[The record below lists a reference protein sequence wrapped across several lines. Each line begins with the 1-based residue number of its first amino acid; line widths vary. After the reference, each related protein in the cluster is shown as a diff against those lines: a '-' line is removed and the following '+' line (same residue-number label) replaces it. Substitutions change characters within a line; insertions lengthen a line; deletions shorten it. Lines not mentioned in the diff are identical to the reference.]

1 MAYTLY
7 NAPQSTCSQ
16 RVRFVLN
23 AKKLPFAE
31 VKLNLLEGDQL
42 KPDYLKL
49 NPNAVVP
56 TLDHDGA
63 IVTDSTVIAEYLDEV
78 EPAVSFTPE
87 DPVKRARMRALMHFI
102 DEMPAAAV
110 RVPTFNLA
118 FLPRFQAMSREDFVA
133 MAESKPLRREFMLT
147 MGQTGFP
154 QAEMDAALGRL
165 RRSYERMDAEIEK
178 SGGPW
183 LLGQEITLADVTAM
197 PALVRM
203 HDLRMA
209 DWQDLP
215 RVVTWLDTIRAQA
228 AFQPTYYHGSLLSE
242 RFPHLREKLAKTA
255 YAASEAAG
263 ARRRPFASSKPCM
276 PRNHCIATMTPFTG
290 CNRPSVMPSTAGP
303 HSSACTQ

>member
-1 MAYTLY
+1 MPFTLY

-16 RVRFVLN
+16 RVRFLLN
-23 AKKLPFAE
+23 AKKLAFDE
-31 VKLNLLEGDQL
+31 IRLNLLEGDQL

-49 NPNAVVP
+49 NPNGVVP

-63 IVTDSTVIAEYLDEV
+63 IVIDSTVIIEYLDEV
-78 EPAVSFTPE
+78 VPNESFTPE
-87 DPVKRARMRALMHFI
+87 NAVERAQMRALMHFI

-118 FLPRFQAMSREDFVA
+118 FLPRFQKMSREDFVT

-154 QAEMDAALGRL
+154 RHEMHAALARL
-165 RRSYERMDAEIEK
+165 RRAYERMDSEIER

-183 LLGQEITLADVTAM
+183 LLGQRITLADVAVM

-203 HDLRMA
+203 HDLGLA

-215 RVVTWLDTIRAQA
+215 RIVTWFDNIRAQP
-228 AFQPTYYHGSLLSE
+228 AFKPTYYQGSLLSE
-242 RFPHLREKLAKTA
+242 RFPHLREK
-255 YAASEAAG
+255 S
-263 ARRRPFASSKPCM
+263 
-276 PRNHCIATMTPFTG
+276 
-290 CNRPSVMPSTAGP
+290 
-303 HSSACTQ
+303 

>member
-49 NPNAVVP
+49 NPNGVVP

-63 IVTDSTVIAEYLDEV
+63 IVIDSTVITEYLDEV
-78 EPAVSFTPE
+78 DPDVSFTPE
-87 DPVKRARMRALMHFI
+87 DPVERARMRTLMHFI

-118 FLPRFQAMSREDFVA
+118 FLPTFQAMSRDDFVA

-154 QAEMDAALGRL
+154 QAEMDAALSRL

-183 LLGQEITLADVTAM
+183 LLGKEITLADVAIM

-203 HDLRMA
+203 HDLGMP

-215 RVVTWLDTIRAQA
+215 RVVTWFDNIRAQA
-228 AFQPTYYHGSLLSE
+228 AFQPSYYHGSLLSE
-242 RFPHLREKLAKTA
+242 RFPHLREKQAKTA
-255 YAASEAAG
+255 
-263 ARRRPFASSKPCM
+263 
-276 PRNHCIATMTPFTG
+276 
-290 CNRPSVMPSTAGP
+290 
-303 HSSACTQ
+303 

>member
-1 MAYTLY
+1 MAYKLY

-23 AKKLPFAE
+23 SKKLTFDE
-31 VKLNLLEGDQL
+31 VKLNLLAGDQL

-49 NPNAVVP
+49 NPNGVVP
-56 TLDHDGA
+56 TLDHDGQ
-63 IVTDSTVIAEYLDEV
+63 IVIDSTVITEYLDEI
-78 EPAVSFTPE
+78 EPDQSFTPE
-87 DPVKRARMRALMHFI
+87 DPVARARMRALMHFI

-118 FLPRFQAMSREDFVA
+118 FLPNFQKMSRVDFVA
-133 MAESKPLRREFMLT
+133 MAESKPLRKEFMMT

-154 QAEMDAALGRL
+154 KAEMDAALARL
-165 RRSYERMDAEIEK
+165 RRAYERMDAEIEK

-183 LLGQEITLADVTAM
+183 LLGKDISLADVAVM

-203 HDLRMA
+203 DDLGMP

-215 RVVTWLDTIRAQA
+215 RVVTWFENIRAQP

-242 RFPHLREKLAKTA
+242 RFPHLREQQ
-255 YAASEAAG
+255 
-263 ARRRPFASSKPCM
+263 SK
-276 PRNHCIATMTPFTG
+276 
-290 CNRPSVMPSTAGP
+290 
-303 HSSACTQ
+303 SA

>member
-1 MAYTLY
+1 MSYTLY

-16 RVRFVLN
+16 RVRFVFN
-23 AKKLPFAE
+23 AKKLPFE
-31 VKLNLLEGDQL
+31 EIKLNLLDGDQL

-49 NPNAVVP
+49 NPNGVVP

-78 EPAVSFTPE
+78 EPDVSFTPE

-154 QAEMDAALGRL
+154 KEEMDAALGRL
-165 RRSYERMDAEIEK
+165 RRSYERMDSEIEK

-183 LLGQEITLADVTAM
+183 LLGKEITLADVTIM

-203 HDLRMA
+203 HDLGMA
-209 DWQDLP
+209 QWQDLP
-215 RVVTWLDTIRAQA
+215 RVVTWFDNIRRQP

-242 RFPHLREKLAKTA
+242 RFPHLREKLQ
-255 YAASEAAG
+255 
-263 ARRRPFASSKPCM
+263 KP
-276 PRNHCIATMTPFTG
+276 A
-290 CNRPSVMPSTAGP
+290 
-303 HSSACTQ
+303 